1 MDGGRTVNDIRIN
14 VWKVLYDAQSGSSV
28 VLLRT
33 DPDEQVIPIWIGQA
47 EALSIAVGS
56 EKVSLGR
63 PMTHDLLKSVIEI
76 GDMSVEWILIHDL
89 KEGTFYASIRLNNHG
104 DSVEIDA
111 RPSDAVALALRCDA
125 PMFVAEH
132 VLAEVLRDEKALP
145 SDVKDLSED
154 FLASLPDEL
163 FGKYKM

>member
-1 MDGGRTVNDIRIN
+1 MAGGRTVKDIRVN

-28 VLLRT
+28 VLLKT
-33 DPDEQVIPIWIGQA
+33 DPDEHVIPIWVGQA

-56 EKVSLGR
+56 EKISLGR
-63 PMTHDLLKSVIEI
+63 PMTHDLLKTVI
-76 GDMSVEWILIHDL
+76 DAASMSVEWIRIHDL
-89 KEGTFYASIRLNNHG
+89 REGTFFAFIRLSNQG
-104 DSVEIDA
+104 GFVEIDA

-132 VLAEVLRDEKALP
+132 VLAEVLRDETALP
-145 SDVKDLSED
+145 KDVRDLSDD